1 MRWDREQTYELLKK
15 IIDLSEADQT
25 EACLMAYKSGL
36 TRFAEN
42 RIHQNMCEEDAIV
55 VIRVAIGKKLG
66 SVSTNQYD
74 EASLIRA
81 IQKAIEIALLNQ
93 PNELFDG
100 FAEKQSVE
108 NIRLPWY
115 IPETASAETDERAEI
130 ASRLIRKVEN
140 SAYEVAG
147 SVSNGVYVSSVL
159 TSLGQFVYQ
168 QETRCGALTVVNRPG
183 EAGFGTGYAEYFGRD
198 INLIHPE
205 ELAVKAVCISAMNHD
220 ARILTPGN
228 YPVILTSASVGLLIF
243 YLGWMALHA
252 RAVQSGQSFLA
263 GHFGEEV
270 LDPKLSIWDDALDG
284 RNYGMNFDWEGN
296 PTRYVD
302 IIRNGKAMDVVY
314 DTFTAKKAG
323 RKSTG
328 HALSPL
334 RDRYYSSPMAEHLIV
349 GTGDAPFEKMIE
361 ETERGILINHL
372 WYVREVN
379 FKSASVTG
387 MTRDGTFLIENG
399 KITHALKNLR
409 FSVSLRDVFQSI
421 EMIGTEQELTPVSVG
436 TVLAPAIKLEHF
448 NIDGSS
454 SY

>member
-1 MRWDREQTYELLKK
+1 MRWDREQTYELLKR

-25 EACLMAYKSGL
+25 EACFMAYESGL

-66 SVSTNQYD
+66 SVSANQFD
-74 EASLIRA
+74 EASLVCA
-81 IQKAIEIALLNQ
+81 IQKAIEIASLNQ

-100 FAEKQSVE
+100 FAEKQPLAK
-108 NIRLPWY
+108 IRSPWY
-115 IPETASAETDERAEI
+115 ISETASAGTKERADI
-130 ASRLIRKVEN
+130 VSRLIQKVEN
-140 SAYEVAG
+140 SAYEAAG

-159 TSLGQFVYQ
+159 TSVGQFVYQ
-168 QETRCGALTVVNRPG
+168 QETRCGGLTVVNRPG
-183 EAGFGTGYAEYFGRD
+183 EAGFGTGYSEYFGRD

-205 ELAVKAVCISAMNHD
+205 ELAAKAVHISAMNHD
-220 ARILTPGN
+220 AKSLAPGDYPAVLTP
-228 YPVILTSASVGLLIF
+228 ASVGLLIF

-302 IIRNGKAMDVVY
+302 IIRNGKAIDVVY

-387 MTRDGTFLIENG
+387 MTRDGTFVIENG